1 VAARAAVL
9 MYHGLR
15 READG
20 PDPDPRVER
29 YVVPREAFERQMR
42 WLREAGFASVGLRA
56 FLAGEAPAAG
66 AHGPGRTIGLTFDDG
81 RKSDHRL
88 ALPVLQRLGLHGTF
102 FIVTDWI
109 DRHGFLTR
117 AEVRELAVAGME
129 IGSHTASH
137 RFLSELSETE
147 VRRELAESRVALQ
160 DLTGRPVPF
169 LALPGGRGS
178 RVAFR
183 IAREVGYRA
192 VCTSRVGT
200 NRLGGGAF
208 CLRRLPVTSRT
219 SVDRVQD
226 FVEGDPW
233 VLGATRALS
242 GVRRAIR
249 GTIGQGAYER
259 LQARLLAHQRRRHQL
274 ITDR

>member
-1 VAARAAVL
+1 MAAPAAAIL

-15 READG
+15 RETEA

-29 YVVPREAFERQMR
+29 YVVSGEEFARHMR
-42 WLREAGFASVGLRA
+42 WLREAGFSSVGLRA
-56 FLAGEAPAAG
+56 FLAGRAPAPG
-66 AHGPGRTIGLTFDDG
+66 AHGPGRSIGLTFDDG
-81 RKSDHRL
+81 RESDHRL
-88 ALPVLQRLGLHGTF
+88 ALPILQRMGLHGTF
-102 FIVTDWI
+102 FVVTDWI
-109 DRHGFLTR
+109 DRPGFLTR
-117 AEVRELAVAGME
+117 AEIRELAAAGME

-137 RFLSELSETE
+137 RFLSDLPETE
-147 VRRELAESRVALQ
+147 VRRELGASRAMLQ

-178 RVAFR
+178 RAAFR

-192 VCTSRVGT
+192 ICTSRVGT

-208 CLRRLPVTSRT
+208 CLRRLPVTGRT
-219 SVDRVQD
+219 FLARLQD

-233 VLGATRALS
+233 VLTTTRALS

-249 GTIGQGAYER
+249 GTIGQWAYER
-259 LQARLLAHQRRRHQL
+259 IRERLLAHQRRAGVR
-274 ITDR
+274 

>member
-1 VAARAAVL
+1 VSAGAAVL

-15 READG
+15 REAEA

-29 YVVPREAFERQMR
+29 YVVCQEAFEGQMR

-56 FLAGEAPAAG
+56 FLAGKGAAPG
-66 AHGPGRTIGLTFDDG
+66 AHGPRRAIGLTFDDG
-81 RKSDHRL
+81 RESDHRL

-109 DRHGFLTR
+109 GRPGFLTR
-117 AEVRELAVAGME
+117 AEIRELAAAGME

-137 RFLSELSETE
+137 RFLSDLPAAE
-147 VRRELAESRVALQ
+147 VRRELAASRAALE

-178 RVAFR
+178 RAAFR

-208 CLRRLPVTSRT
+208 CLRRVPVTGRT
-219 SVDRVQD
+219 SLVQVRG
-226 FVEGDPW
+226 FAEGNPW
-233 VLGATRALS
+233 VLGVTRALS
-242 GVRRAIR
+242 GTRRAVR
-249 GTIGQGAYER
+249 GTIGQCAYER
-259 LQARLLAHQRRRHQL
+259 LQERLLVHHHRGGVR
-274 ITDR
+274 